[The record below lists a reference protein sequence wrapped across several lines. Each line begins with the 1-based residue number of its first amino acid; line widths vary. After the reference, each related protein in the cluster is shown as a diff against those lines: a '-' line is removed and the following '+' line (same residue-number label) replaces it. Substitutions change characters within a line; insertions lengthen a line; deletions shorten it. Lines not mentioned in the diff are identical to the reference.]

1 MRHGK
6 QASIPHVARS
16 QHGLV
21 EHDRRSQCGVTPTGT
36 RDSGGGQDRVAH
48 RSSALPRVGPSQ
60 DGVRLHP
67 RVQALPLPRNL
78 RRSVRLLS
86 LWERPQIHHVSTCRQ
101 AMYERVALRASLVR
115 FQQVFRN
122 NAKATC
128 VLNRS
133 TDEVARNGRFED
145 AHILTASIHAS
156 LALFTLTSSSCES
169 FSLHR

>member
-1 MRHGK
+1 MTHGK
-6 QASIPHVARS
+6 QASIPHVAGS
-16 QHGLV
+16 QHGIV

-67 RVQALPLPRNL
+67 RVQATSTGTTSPSIGSTSISVVTTSNSSSSTLPSGYVRARDPPR
-78 RRSVRLLS
+78 
-86 LWERPQIHHVSTCRQ
+86 
-101 AMYERVALRASLVR
+101 SLVR
-115 FQQVFRN
+115 SKRFSETTQRRRAF
-122 NAKATC
+122 
-128 VLNRS
+128 LNRS

-156 LALFTLTSSSCES
+156 LTPTSSSCES